1 MNIKP
6 IKSEKDYQ
14 KALKRLEVIFDAR
27 PGTKAGDELDI
38 LGFLIE
44 KYEDEHYPIDSPDP
58 IEAIKFRMEQM
69 GYKQKDLAD
78 AIGYKGHVSEILN
91 RKRKLTLEMVRNLH
105 EKLNIPLSALV
116 QSY

>member
-6 IKSEKDYQ
+6 IKTKKDYEN
-14 KALKRLEVIFDAR
+14 ALKRLEIIFDAKS
-27 PGTKAGDELDI
+27 GTKQGDELDI
-38 LGFLIE
+38 LGLLIE
-44 KYEDEHYPIDSPDP
+44 RYEEEHFPIDAPDP

-69 GYKQKDLAD
+69 GYKQKDLED

-91 RKRKLTLEMVRNLH
+91 RKRKLTLEMVRSLH
-105 EKLNIPLSALV
+105 EKLNIPLKSLV